1 MLFRC
6 GKLPQIVSTP
16 ALTERNKHPAIRK
29 SKADQSTS
37 ALTKLPTNGIASNT
51 AVVPRAVLNKEKRLA
66 GITIL
71 T

>member
-6 GKLPQIVSTP
+6 GRLRQIVSTP
-16 ALTERNKHPAIRK
+16 ALTERNKHPAIKK
-29 SKADQSTS
+29 STADQRTS
-37 ALTKLPTNGIASNT
+37 VLTKLPTNGIASNT
-51 AVVPRAVLNKEKRLA
+51 AVVPRAVFNKEKRFA